1 MTTPSVVQSIPI
13 DAAAANC
20 DKVCKNITRLPLE
33 LRHAIFNCLTI
44 DFRLE
49 MVLKKKAHII
59 QTLYEAY
66 NERIL
71 DIPAL
76 KKIVEQ
82 GLRLRFFYKGKNN
95 SYHNQPNLRSWIPNI
110 EFKQMGEII
119 STQHPAFKALRE
131 IVIIPAIY
139 DRIDST
145 SRHFQTARRAR
156 VALTKIVS
164 TITKCCDILPTFT
177 VPLGCSKEA
186 NVRGQKFNYF
196 VRKHTFQLICL
207 LTKFISKFKDPLD
220 AVAIRDHK
228 IIHMRWMKKIVTK
241 VIPVEFRKLQRK
253 IKLSAKITAKEAAK
267 KVKLDEKEAKIAAK
281 EAKIAAKEAAKK
293 VKLDEKE
300 AKIAAKEAKIAA
312 KNTLNIR

>member
-20 DKVCKNITRLPLE
+20 DKVCKNISRLPLE

-82 GLRLRFFYKGKNN
+82 GLRLRFFYKEKN

-145 SRHFQTARRAR
+145 SRHFQTTRRAR

-177 VPLGCSKEA
+177 VPLGCSKKA

-281 EAKIAAKEAAKK
+281 EAAKK

-300 AKIAAKEAKIAA
+300 AKITA